1 MIFKRLK
8 KVTKEQEREF
18 EENLAKENIG
28 AKDKFAML
36 ISSLLMI
43 ILPCTLVLIGI
54 SLLAMWL
61 FGLL

>member
-36 ISSLLMI
+36 ISAFFVLVIPSI
-43 ILPCTLVLIGI
+43 LVLVAR
-54 SLLAMWL
+54 SLIVMFI
-61 FGLL
+61 FGVL